1 VKKKLAILN
10 IILMLSVLFAVS
22 YQSLHAFSHH
32 HEVVSHCAEHN
43 DSTQSKFKKV
53 ISEKEDCLVCDFKF
67 TSFLSPEIFTYT
79 LFSPFKISPYSFSIK
94 EATGFFC
101 GSLFAHRGPP
111 VLFV

>member
-10 IILMLSVLFAVS
+10 VILMLSVLFAVS

-32 HEVVSHCAEHN
+32 NEMISNSSEHR
-43 DSTQSKFKKV
+43 DSPHSKFKKV
-53 ISEKEDCLVCDFKF
+53 ISEKEDCPICDFKF

-94 EATGFFC
+94 EATSFFC